1 MRVDPAKITE
11 STFVTLVDR
20 QTLDELETVELG
32 REFAELLS
40 PGCVVAVFGE
50 LGSGKTRFIK
60 GVCAGLEVKQ
70 SITSPTFTLINEY
83 RGRLPVY
90 HFDFYRISSLEEAMA
105 LGIEEYFYGDGVC
118 LIEWAERI
126 SKVLPPDRFEVY
138 LKHLYEPGGENKR
151 WIQVRRVNN
160 F

>member
-1 MRVDPAKITE
+1 MPRYHEDRTRQPLSHNIVSKLPFLTVNHLQPACPCL
-11 STFVTLVDR
+11 SRPGL
-20 QTLDELETVELG
+20 
-32 REFAELLS
+32 FAEIWEYIIWQRIT
-40 PGCVVAVFGE
+40 A
-50 LGSGKTRFIK
+50 T

-70 SITSPTFTLINEY
+70 NITSPTFTLINEY

-90 HFDFYRISSLEEAMA
+90 HFDFYRISSLEEAIA

-126 SKVLPPDRFEVY
+126 AKVLPPDRFEVY

-160 F
+160 G